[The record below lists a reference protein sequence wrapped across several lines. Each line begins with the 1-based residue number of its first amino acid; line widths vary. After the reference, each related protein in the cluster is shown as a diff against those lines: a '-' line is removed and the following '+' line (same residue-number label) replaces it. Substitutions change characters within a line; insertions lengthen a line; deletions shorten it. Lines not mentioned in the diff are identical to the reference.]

1 MVFLDALV
9 NFGCRKY
16 LHKEDYDFDES
27 TETVKSSVSYA
38 TSSPSQYF
46 VLGFKDRNL
55 EAEYWNDVTL
65 TSKYRILLGWFVSTL
80 LFVVGPFLGEITYI
94 PWSQQYCKAF
104 KDDPLQCS
112 DLDML
117 LGLAFTTFVLF
128 VLGFIA
134 CVAVYKL
141 ERIRNKAIVLYI
153 TGFVYFAFVI
163 MMGYYCSQGTINND
177 WLIIESPNSF
187 IFEIYYVAMPLIS
200 VIFMGL
206 PFILTFEIM
215 FFTALAFLVL
225 VPLFNDSGSSMWI
238 RFNDTSVYEY
248 FMSANF
254 IMQNYFADA
263 DQSLYDIFNGTVP
276 IMESIQDLASTL
288 NTVCNNPAVGK
299 DYCIDMA
306 RYLMLSPFIYL
317 CVVVFA
323 IVVVGYFVESSNRIA
338 FVNKKIIQE
347 LTQQRELQL
356 LKQKEEQENLIHSIF
371 PPVVAKVLIKKQ
383 MQNIQDISLRLCQSY
398 PSKID
403 DFSFSDT
410 VCHMHEQVTILFTDI
425 VGFTS
430 MSQTVAPQQ
439 VMEFLHKL
447 FLRFDDLVDMNSS
460 LWKVETIGDAFMVAS
475 GLGVGETDSRRLES
489 QSISSMLSERTTE
502 TSARAA
508 IVFGRAAIGEAQSLT
523 MPNGQQC
530 QIRAGVH
537 TGDVCSGVVGS
548 RMPRYCLFGDTVNTA
563 SRMESSGV
571 PGRMQISQATYD
583 LVCDLGG
590 FVFEERGFVEVKGK
604 GKMATYLLREDL
616 DLNASST

>member
-27 TETVKSSVSYA
+27 TGTVKSSVSYA

-55 EAEYWNDVTL
+55 EAEYWNDVTM

-80 LFVVGPFLGEITYI
+80 LFLV
-94 PWSQQYCKAF
+94 
-104 KDDPLQCS
+104 
-112 DLDML
+112 
-117 LGLAFTTFVLF
+117 
-128 VLGFIA
+128 
-134 CVAVYKL
+134 VYKL
-141 ERIRNKAIVLYI
+141 RRIRNKAIVLYI
-153 TGFVYFAFVI
+153 TGFVYFAFIVL
-163 MMGYYCSQGTINND
+163 GSTYYAYNIRGSD
-177 WLIIESPNSF
+177 WLIQNGPNTF
-187 IFEIYYVAMPLIS
+187 MIEIYHVAMPLIS

-215 FFTALAFLVL
+215 FFAALAFLVL
-225 VPLFNDSGSSMWI
+225 VPIFNT
-238 RFNDTSVYEY
+238 NDK
-248 FMSANF
+248 
-254 IMQNYFADA
+254 NYFLGFGDSDA
-263 DQSLYDIFNGTVP
+263 YDYFVTWL
-276 IMESIQDLASTL
+276 QDLQSVQRIVTNLPEDYNSCEEIFGVQYCL
-288 NTVCNNPAVGK
+288 NVS
-299 DYCIDMA
+299 
-306 RYLMLSPFIYL
+306 RYMLISPYLFL
-317 CVVVFA
+317 CVLVVV
-323 IVVVGYFVESSNRIA
+323 IVLVGYFLESSNRKA
-338 FVNKKIIQE
+338 FVNKKIIAA
-347 LTQQRELQL
+347 LTRQREQHLVQ
-356 LKQKEEQENLIHSIF
+356 QQEEQENLIHSIF
-371 PPVVAKVLIKKQ
+371 PPDVAKVLVKKKKKDLRTSSNDLGIKH
-383 MQNIQDISLRLCQSY
+383 NPSLFR
-398 PSKID
+398 
-403 DFSFSDT
+403 T

-439 VMEFLHKL
+439 VMEFLHEL
-447 FLRFDDLVDMNSS
+447 FLCFDDLVDMNPS

-508 IVFGRAAIGEAQSLT
+508 IAFGRAAIGEAQSLT